1 MSRTVRR
8 LMLGAA
14 IASALL
20 VPFAARADL
29 PGRHPGY
36 LHALTDL
43 RSARWLMERQPGD
56 GRVYADEDIGI
67 TEVNAAIQELK
78 RASID
83 DGKDLRDRPGSDTI
97 EHGSRLLR
105 AIEVLK
111 QARNDIAQEEDNP
124 EVRDLRNR
132 AFAHIDRAL
141 HAAERAHADWLRDT
155 GR

>member
-1 MSRTVRR
+1 MSQSIPRILAV
-8 LMLGAA
+8 AA
-14 IASALL
+14 VAAALAI
-20 VPFAARADL
+20 PYAAKADL

-43 RSARWLMERQPGD
+43 RTARWLMARQPGD
-56 GRVYADEDIGI
+56 RNVYADEDVGI

-78 RASID
+78 RASFED
-83 DGKDLRDRPGSDTI
+83 DKDLHDHAASDTL

-105 AIEVLK
+105 AIEALT

-124 EVRDLRNR
+124 EVRALRNR
-132 AFAHIDRAL
+132 AFEHIDNAL
-141 HAAERAHADWLRDT
+141 HSAKRAHAAWLHDM